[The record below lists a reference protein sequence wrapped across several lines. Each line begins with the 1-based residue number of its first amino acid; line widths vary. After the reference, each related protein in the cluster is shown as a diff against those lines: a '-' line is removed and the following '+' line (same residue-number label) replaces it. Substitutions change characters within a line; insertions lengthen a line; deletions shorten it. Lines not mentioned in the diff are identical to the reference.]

1 MAVPGSVRSPAS
13 EGTNALLTDG
23 CQPARDADDVLAA
36 LDLERTGRA
45 TSPASV
51 RPALTKDAMATLNA
65 LDWQPTGTDEVLRR
79 TGMNLE
85 EVAVI
90 LVQLEESGLVRAG
103 DGWWERTTG

>member
-1 MAVPGSVRSPAS
+1 
-13 EGTNALLTDG
+13 
-23 CQPARDADDVLAA
+23 
-36 LDLERTGRA
+36 
-45 TSPASV
+45 
-51 RPALTKDAMATLNA
+51 MATLNA
-65 LDWQPTGTDEVLRR
+65 IDWQPTGTDEVLRR